1 MCKGRR
7 VLDPQLSQGAVFT
20 QLATAQSA
28 FGQRPRDNYKQ
39 LGKKKKKV
47 YKIQKKKVNEFCTEL
62 NCTSVVT
69 ETAK

>member
-39 LGKKKKKV
+39 LGKKKKKKV
-47 YKIQKKKVNEFCTEL
+47 YKIQKKK
-62 NCTSVVT
+62 S
-69 ETAK
+69 